1 MKTHQTAAIF
11 LGLAVLAGC
20 SQSIWYREGAD
31 PAKIAQA
38 QDQCALQADT
48 QAPYRPE
55 TRIVPGPIIPAQR
68 ICDPSGACTV
78 IPAHQGFP
86 DFETVDANADRRALL
101 ARDCMAKSGFTRVS
115 LPNCSAERK
124 SSVTPGITR
133 SQPKLTEQSC
143 VIPRG
148 PAGYQIVP

>member
-1 MKTHQTAAIF
+1 MKTHHMASF
-11 LGLAVLAGC
+11 VLALTILAGC
-20 SQSIWYREGAD
+20 AQTIYYREGAD
-31 PAKIAQA
+31 PARIAQA

-148 PAGYQIVP
+148 AAGYQIVP